1 MNNFVKK
8 ELFEVALNKVT
19 GFEFED
25 FACAFM
31 AALEGRNFIPLGGV
45 HDGGA
50 DGLSDK
56 ELYQAESTNVFYQ
69 MTIQSDYKS
78 KIRMTI
84 NRLKDFNRTPRVLYY
99 VTSKV
104 ISHIDKEEDEL
115 SEELGVII
123 KIRDAKYIGVHIN
136 DTQAT
141 KAAYYQFLASK
152 TEHLSKVGAST
163 ELGFSDFVKDPS
175 VFVFLQ
181 HEMSES
187 QGNRKLIH
195 SITDTLILWAL
206 RDTDPDKGL
215 FMNKEEIKEAIISSF
230 PWANYFINNNLKN
243 RLSSLKSKEV
253 NGREIRWYKNDKKYC
268 LPFETR
274 EAIKLENSVDE
285 LLAIDF
291 MKEIKEQCNLKFSLS
306 PKRCQV
312 ISEITKVI
320 IQRVFERQGLMLASF
335 ISDPDSSVNE
345 KELVISDCIEDV
357 LIKSKIKPEDI
368 ADYRNYIE
376 KILNDVFYHSTENQR
391 KYLLQLSKTY
401 VLLFTLKAD
410 PRIVDYFSSMCSKF
424 MLFLGSDIIVKALSE
439 RYLQKE
445 DQQCKNL
452 LQSAALSGVKLRMS
466 TAVLEEVYTHIRN
479 TNYEFHNHFRT
490 IENHIT
496 TEIARNSSKILIRAY
511 FYARKAGLV
520 RTWESYINQ
529 FVSYDEITNNSGRE
543 ELKRYLVSEYS
554 LTFIENEELS
564 SYSNAK
570 EVKELADTL
579 VENDEKKHD
588 VLAHNSALL
597 VHGIYGLRIKNNE
610 SNNGSPFGYGT
621 WWLTNQT
628 RIQKHTA
635 ELVRKHSSKYIMRP
649 EFLLNFLSLSPSAE
663 QVRKTYGNIFPSN
676 IGIQF
681 GHRLKEDAFHAVLDK
696 VKEWS
701 DYEPGR
707 VTALVSKL
715 SDTIKSEQYNI
726 EESWDTIKEKIEEED

>member
-1 MNNFVKK
+1 MSDNVKI

-25 FACAFM
+25 FACVFM
-31 AALEGRNFIPLGGV
+31 AALEGRNFIPMGGI

-50 DGLSDK
+50 DGASDR
-56 ELYQAESTNVFYQ
+56 EIYQAESTSIFYQ

-78 KIRMTI
+78 KVRQTVK
-84 NRLKDFNRTPRVLYY
+84 RLKDFNRTPRVLYY

-104 ISHIDKEEDEL
+104 IPHIDKEEDEL
-115 SEELGVII
+115 SEELGVIV

-141 KAAYYQFLASK
+141 KSAYYQFLSSK
-152 TEHLSKVGAST
+152 TDHLSKIGAST
-163 ELGFSDFVKDPS
+163 ELGFSEFVKDPS

-181 HEMSES
+181 HEMSNS

-206 RDTDPDKGL
+206 RDTDPDKNL
-215 FMNKEEIKEAIISSF
+215 FMNKEEIRQAIIDSF
-230 PWANYFINNNLKN
+230 PWASYFINNNLSN
-243 RLSSLKSKEV
+243 RLQCLKSKEV
-253 NGREIRWYKNDKKYC
+253 NDREIRWYKKDKKYC

-285 LLAIDF
+285 LLAINF
-291 MKEIKEQCNLKFSLS
+291 IKEIKEKCHSKFSLG
-306 PKRCQV
+306 PKRCQI
-312 ISEITKVI
+312 ISEVTKAI

-335 ISDPDSSVNE
+335 ISDSDSSVNE

-357 LIKSKIKPEDI
+357 LIKSTIKQEDI

-424 MLFLGSDIIVKALSE
+424 TLFLGSDIIVKAISE
-439 RYLQKE
+439 RYLSKE

-452 LQSAALSGVKLRMS
+452 LQSAAVSGVRLRMS

-479 TNYEFHNHFRT
+479 TNYEFNNHFRLV
-490 IENHIT
+490 ESYIT
-496 TEIARNSSKILIRAY
+496 KEIARNSSKILIRAY
-511 FYARKAGLV
+511 FYAKNAGLA
-520 RTWESYINQ
+520 RTWEGYINQ
-529 FVSYDEITNNSGRE
+529 FISYDSLTNNSGME
-543 ELKRYLVSEYS
+543 ELKRYLVSEYN
-554 LTFIENEELS
+554 LTFIENEELA

-570 EVKELADTL
+570 EVKELAETL

-597 VHGIYGLRIKNNE
+597 VHGIYGLRTKNNE

-635 ELVRKHSSKYIMRP
+635 GLVRRYSSKYIMRP

-715 SDTIKSEQYNI
+715 SDTLKSEQYNI
-726 EESWDTIKEKIEEED
+726 EEESWKTIQEKIGEN